1 MQIQIRQ
8 TITNVM
14 DESRK
19 PISSFQ
25 SEIYVLIPDEGKAL
39 INKTTKRVTK
49 GVITLSL
56 KSKLSDYGEVPA
68 DGD

>member
-14 DESRK
+14 DENRK
-19 PISSFQ
+19 QISSFQ

-39 INKTTKRVTK
+39 INKITKQVTK

-68 DGD
+68 DKI